1 MGKRNTVRTKRL
13 ASLVAL
19 AAVVSASAGCGGAAG
34 DSGQNVTV
42 NWWTWDPNQAVAYE
56 QCRPGFEKA
65 NPDIKV
71 KISQYQVSDYFTKLT
86 AGFVSDDAPDAF
98 MNSVTYLQSYASQ
111 GQLAP
116 LDKYISRDKIDMA
129 RYSIGAGAW
138 KYQDGKQYALPMDW
152 ATGVLY
158 YNQDL
163 LAKAGYTPA
172 DVGALTW
179 SADGGGTFWKM
190 IEHLAVDKNGVRGDE
205 AGFRAADVKT
215 YGVGNL
221 ESTGDPF
228 GQNAWG
234 WLLPNDGI
242 NIPDANQWPTVFNYA
257 DPDVVKSL
265 QLVRSLTN
273 DGFAPKLNQFTTADT
288 QQLGSGSVAM
298 SLGGT
303 WEASTFATLP
313 NIKVGVAPIPAG
325 SAGKRALMTNSNG
338 NNMWAGS
345 KHAEQTWK
353 WISYQE
359 SEACQTTAAEY
370 NGSFFPSI
378 SASMDALSK
387 QQAAKGADFS
397 VFADYLKNGELFPCP
412 VYNNGAAL
420 TNAMVPQFEAYF
432 TNKADESIFPK
443 MQAQSK
449 TLLAKP

>member
-1 MGKRNTVRTKRL
+1 VRSIRL
-13 ASLVAL
+13 ATV
-19 AAVVSASAGCGGAAG
+19 AAVAGVLTALAGCGSGGSAS

-42 NWWTWDPNQAVAYE
+42 NWWTWDPNQAAAYE
-56 QCRPGFEKA
+56 QCLPGFEKV
-65 NPDIKV
+65 NPTIKV
-71 KISQYQVSDYFTKLT
+71 KVSQYNVSDYFTKLT
-86 AGFVSDDAPDAF
+86 SGFVSGDAPDAF

-116 LDKYISRDKIDMA
+116 LDKYISRDKVDLGQ
-129 RYSIGAGAW
+129 YSIGASAW
-138 KYQDGKQYALPMDW
+138 RYQDGKQYALPMDW

-163 LAKAGYTPA
+163 LAKAGYTPG
-172 DVGALTW
+172 DVDALTW
-179 SADGGGTFWKM
+179 TYDGGGTFWKM
-190 IEHLAVDKNGVRGDE
+190 IKHLTVDKNGARGDQP
-205 AGFRAADVKT
+205 GFNAARVQT
-215 YGVGNL
+215 YGAGNL

-242 NIPDANQWPTVFNYA
+242 NIPDTNQWATVFNYA
-257 DPDVVKSL
+257 DPKVVKAV
-265 QLVRSLTN
+265 QLVRGLTN

-298 SLGGT
+298 VVGGT
-303 WEASTFATLP
+303 WEASTFASLP

-338 NNMWAGS
+338 NNIWAGT
-345 KHAEQTWK
+345 KHMEQTWK
-353 WISYQE
+353 WVSYQE
-359 SEACQTTAAEY
+359 SEACQTTAAQH

-378 SASMDALSK
+378 AASMDALAKK
-387 QQAAKGADFS
+387 QVGKGTDFS
-397 VFADYLKNGELFPCP
+397 VFTDYVKNGELFPCP

-420 TNAMVPQFEAYF
+420 TNAMVPQFESYF

-443 MQAQSK
+443 MQAQSQ
-449 TLLAKP
+449 TLLAKKK

>member
-1 MGKRNTVRTKRL
+1 VRTIRL
-13 ASLVAL
+13 ATLGAVA
-19 AAVVSASAGCGGAAG
+19 AALTALAGCGSGG
-34 DSGQNVTV
+34 SSNDSGQNVTV
-42 NWWTWDPNQAVAYE
+42 NWWTWDPNQAAAYE
-56 QCRPGFEKA
+56 QCLPGFEKI
-65 NPDIKV
+65 NPNIKV
-71 KISQYQVSDYFTKLT
+71 KISQYNVSDYFTKLT
-86 AGFVSDDAPDAF
+86 SGFVSGDAPDAF

-116 LDKYISRDKIDMA
+116 LDKYISRDKVDLGQ
-129 RYSIGAGAW
+129 YSIGASAW

-152 ATGVLY
+152 ATGALY

-163 LAKAGYTPA
+163 LTKAGYTPS
-172 DVGALTW
+172 DVDALTW
-179 SADGGGTFWKM
+179 THDGGGTFWKM
-190 IEHLAVDKNGVRGDE
+190 IKHLTVDKNGGRGDQP
-205 AGFRAADVKT
+205 GFNAARVQT

-257 DPDVVKSL
+257 DPKVVQSV

-298 SLGGT
+298 VVGGT
-303 WEASTFATLP
+303 WEASTFASLP

-338 NNMWAGS
+338 NNIWTGT
-345 KHAEQTWK
+345 KHVEQTWK
-353 WISYQE
+353 WVSYQE

-378 SASMDALSK
+378 AASMDALAKKQASK
-387 QQAAKGADFS
+387 GTHFS
-397 VFADYLKNGELFPCP
+397 VFSDYVKNGELFPCP

-420 TNAMVPQFEAYF
+420 TNAMVPQFESYF
-432 TNKADESIFPK
+432 TNKADEGIFPK
-443 MQAQSK
+443 MQEQSK
-449 TLLAKP
+449 TLLAKQK